1 LKEIGRLETLEKEIS
16 GRGLALDLE
25 VGLKRGI
32 GARAVG
38 EREFLDRHITTWIS
52 AHLDEARP
60 YLIPG
65 PVNRKLEN

>member
-25 VGLKRGI
+25 VRLKRGI

-38 EREFLDRHITTWIS
+38 
-52 AHLDEARP
+52 
-60 YLIPG
+60 
-65 PVNRKLEN
+65 